1 MRALVLVATISAC
14 GRPAVPAA
22 PTIDPAPPPG
32 VPAPRGVSVVHV
44 EAHPA
49 PAKQRWVGVFAPTTT
64 SLAAAIARYRADL
77 VAGKIDV
84 TGFPWEP
91 RALDFSVGQG
101 DGRLD
106 VFVRPGDDDK
116 TFSIAVDVPGL

>member
-1 MRALVLVATISAC
+1 MRALVLVAFAC
-14 GRPAVPAA
+14 GHPVEPTA
-22 PTIDPAPPPG
+22 PVIDPAPPPG

-49 PAKQRWVGVFAPTTT
+49 PAKQRWVGVFAPTTS
-64 SLAAAIARYRADL
+64 SLADAIASYRADL

-101 DGRLD
+101 DTRLD